1 MNMDALKKEKIK
13 KAAWFEGRKDLKER
27 LSTLDIGDYRK
38 LLTQRNLTYTR
49 EDRRQALFERVKND
63 LENEEV
69 MKNDL
74 LELSDLGVKT
84 VKAIFNGEGVVNV
97 YEYMSIQPIID
108 LGYFTSISNYRFS
121 YDEETKENVLHI
133 LNDPIFEEHRHKY
146 STMKALELYA
156 AMLYMDIDLDHMYHL
171 WENSIKDT
179 SMDEF
184 FDYHNQ
190 LRIYDL
196 IYNQK
201 TKHFT
206 AYDILKNEQQEMAK
220 QIHASSQFGFTP
232 FDPIDLEDFSNY
244 RFPYHND
251 NYIDLLEYL
260 TVHSDVDVCEIMNHV
275 ICLFVLATNDSPVNG
290 LIKVIQE
297 EWDEISDLNKK
308 DCLRLIELC
317 FNTTRHVSCYGE
329 KPIVQL
335 YQQVREGKLLIPKS
349 QIDDQYDEYHEQ
361 ILEKGL
367 DFVDVGNA
375 YKVVFSDKD
384 PNTLN

>member
-1 MNMDALKKEKIK
+1 MDALKKEKIK

-84 VKAIFNGEGVVNV
+84 VKAIFNGEGVVDV

-171 WENSIKDT
+171 WENSVLLFLYWLSLPRCLASWHPFVMSVPELTGDGYFPVTPHITTMISAMNMSDSGRSLKMARSDI
-179 SMDEF
+179 SMK
-184 FDYHNQ
+184 
-190 LRIYDL
+190 R
-196 IYNQK
+196 
-201 TKHFT
+201 
-206 AYDILKNEQQEMAK
+206 
-220 QIHASSQFGFTP
+220 
-232 FDPIDLEDFSNY
+232 
-244 RFPYHND
+244 
-251 NYIDLLEYL
+251 L
-260 TVHSDVDVCEIMNHV
+260 T
-275 ICLFVLATNDSPVNG
+275 
-290 LIKVIQE
+290 
-297 EWDEISDLNKK
+297 
-308 DCLRLIELC
+308 
-317 FNTTRHVSCYGE
+317 
-329 KPIVQL
+329 
-335 YQQVREGKLLIPKS
+335 
-349 QIDDQYDEYHEQ
+349 
-361 ILEKGL
+361 
-367 DFVDVGNA
+367 
-375 YKVVFSDKD
+375 
-384 PNTLN
+384 